1 MRYVFIFAHK
11 YLILILFDSNIDK
24 KQTYIQQATQLSETV
39 QGFIR
44 NTIGTVGDINA
55 YNMGLFQGQVKNL
68 VGLDMEIG
76 TMLLLIFQMFSRRLA
91 LTLIGTLKPTK
102 FLKQVDKFPKNQL
115 LKFSYLFCPR
125 STVPCF
131 SRKTCC

>member
-1 MRYVFIFAHK
+1 MPFLQLRYVFILAHK

-76 TMLLLIFQMFSRRLA
+76 TMLL
-91 LTLIGTLKPTK
+91 
-102 FLKQVDKFPKNQL
+102 
-115 LKFSYLFCPR
+115 
-125 STVPCF
+125 
-131 SRKTCC
+131 